1 MNLLTTLIF
10 KTFTYKN
17 EVMAEIEK
25 EYPESSEIHIKVGWC
40 IDDTIFLLAIILAGL
55 TAILAFIM

>member
-1 MNLLTTLIF
+1 M
-10 KTFTYKN
+10 TYKN

-55 TAILAFIM
+55 TAILAFIR